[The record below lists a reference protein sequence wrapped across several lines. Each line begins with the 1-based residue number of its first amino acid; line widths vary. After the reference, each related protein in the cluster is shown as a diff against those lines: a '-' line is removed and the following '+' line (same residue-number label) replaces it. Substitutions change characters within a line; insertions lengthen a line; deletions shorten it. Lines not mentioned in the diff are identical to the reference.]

1 MNRKSRIDNIEYKGN
16 SMKKSIKLTIVFA
29 VLAMTNVVHAADS
42 TRVLCFGDSITDLGE
57 RV

>member
-57 RV
+57 